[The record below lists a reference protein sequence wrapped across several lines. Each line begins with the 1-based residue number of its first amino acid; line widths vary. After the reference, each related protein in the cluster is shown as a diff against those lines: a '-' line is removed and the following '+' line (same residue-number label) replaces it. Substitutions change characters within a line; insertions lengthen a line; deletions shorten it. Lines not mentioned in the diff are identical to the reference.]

1 MKQLL
6 IGRLVILVLMTP
18 IAIPAN
24 SQALP
29 DPGDDPIHNVDSSS
43 QHIDLKLIPVKSS
56 DTSAIPPDAASRDK
70 PLNAIG
76 NLSVHTKENLK
87 SSY

>member
-6 IGRLVILVLMTP
+6 ITRLVILVLLST
-18 IAIPAN
+18 IAINAN
-24 SQALP
+24 SQVLP
-29 DPGDDPIHNVDSSS
+29 DPGDDPIHIVDSSS
-43 QHIDLKLIPVKSS
+43 QHIDLKLIRVKSS
-56 DTSAIPPDAASRDK
+56 DTSAIPADPASRNK

-76 NLSVHTKENLK
+76 HLSLNTKKNLK